1 MKEASLTRILWLV
14 VILFCTSCVQPDK
27 ESSEDRPNI
36 LFIIADDQSPFTL
49 NAYGNTVCQTPALDR
64 LSEQG
69 MTLDAAYHMGSWS
82 GAVCL
87 PSRTMIQTGFHVWKT
102 QDIKEVKRRIKPETY
117 VHDPAKRMA
126 ELTPGDAAYN
136 SIPAVFNRAGYSTYR
151 TCKIGNTFEAASQLY
166 TGRNDG
172 SHLKT
177 TLPTGSQWHGDQ
189 VMNFLN
195 QRETSA
201 DEKPFM
207 IFYGFTHP
215 HDPRY
220 GKDDLLEKY
229 GAVNENR
236 PDIPNPKAPP
246 LPANYLMAHPFHHGH
261 PGLRDEERVQGVM
274 NQRDEATIRNELG
287 REYACIENIDQ
298 QIERVLA
305 KLEQMGE
312 LENTYVI
319 YTSDH
324 GIAVGRHGLVG
335 KQNLYEHTWRVPF
348 LVMGPNIKP
357 GSRAPGNTY
366 LMDVLPTICD
376 LAGIEIP
383 ANIDGRSFKSVL
395 VGEKQS
401 VRHVMYGVYAGGTKP
416 GMRSVKKGDWKLIKY
431 DVLEGQVRETQ
442 LFNLKENPEEFL
454 QAHHDT
460 KLTTLSGIHP
470 QPQQL
475 NLADDPAYAQK
486 RKEMEALLLEEM
498 KKWDDPYRLWDQPAT
513 ESQ

>member
-1 MKEASLTRILWLV
+1 MKALSFTGVLWLTA
-14 VILFCTSCVQPDK
+14 ILFCASCAPANQK
-27 ESSEDRPNI
+27 SSEDRPNI

-49 NAYGNTVCQTPALDR
+49 NAYGNTVCQTPTLDR
-64 LSEQG
+64 LSEKG

-87 PSRTMIQTGFHVWKT
+87 PSRTMIQTSFHVWKT
-102 QDIKEVKRRIKPETY
+102 QEIKEVRKRIKPETY
-117 VHDPAKRMA
+117 VHEPAKRLA
-126 ELTPGDAAYN
+126 ELTPTDAAYN
-136 SIPAVFNRAGYSTYR
+136 SIPAMFNRAGYSTYR
-151 TCKIGNTFEAASQLY
+151 TCKIGNTFEAANQLY

-177 TLPTGSQWHGDQ
+177 TRPEGSQWHGEQ

-195 QRETSA
+195 QREASA

-220 GKDDLLEKY
+220 GKDDLLQKY
-229 GAVNENR
+229 GAVNENPPER
-236 PDIPNPKAPP
+236 PNLKAPP
-246 LPANYLMAHPFHHGH
+246 LPANYLSAHPFHHGH

-274 NQRDEATIRNELG
+274 TNRDEATIRNELG

-305 KLEQMGE
+305 RLEEMGE

-324 GIAVGRHGLVG
+324 GIAVGRHGLAG

-348 LVMGPNIKP
+348 LVMGPGIEA

-383 ANIDGRSFKSVL
+383 KNIDGTSFKPVL
-395 VGEKQS
+395 FGEKEI
-401 VRHVMYGVYAGGTKP
+401 VRNVMYGAYAGGTKP

-454 QAHHDT
+454 KEHHDG
-460 KLTTLSGIHP
+460 KLTALTGVHP
-470 QPQQL
+470 KSQQL
-475 NLADDPAYAQK
+475 NLADDPAYAEK
-486 RKEMEALLLEEM
+486 RKEMEDLLLEEM
-498 KKWDDPYRLWDQPAT
+498 KKWDDPYRLWDQPAAG
-513 ESQ
+513 SQ